1 MSFEL
6 VLSSFVTAWLLSD
19 FLGKDTVLLAGTNL
33 SGKRQLKE
41 QVAHYR
47 EVWVD
52 SKSHDT
58 RR

>member
-6 VLSSFVTAWLLSD
+6 VLSSLVTSWIIAD
-19 FLGKDTVLLAGTNL
+19 FLGKETVVLARTNI

-52 SKSHDT
+52 SKSHNTT
-58 RR
+58 R